1 MKIEWNEVT
10 WYSWIVAILVF
21 GGAFA
26 IGIFLGMKIQAKAD
40 MQTQT
45 PAVVE
50 TSHKSNTF
58 TYACDGGKQI
68 QATYGDENVHVMTS
82 EGKDLILPHTRS
94 ADGGRYANSNES
106 FIFWSKGNGA
116 FVMET
121 VSGVS
126 TTTYANC
133 TQIAAPV
140 Q

>member
-26 IGIFLGMKIQAKAD
+26 IGIFVGMKIQEKRDVQAP
-40 MQTQT
+40 Q
-45 PAVVE
+45 PAIHTDH
-50 TSHKSNTF
+50 TSSATV
-58 TYACDGGKQI
+58 TYACDEGKQI
-68 QATYGDENVHVMTS
+68 QAIYGDDHVHLMTS
-82 EGKDLILPHTRS
+82 EGKALTLPHTRS

-121 VSGVS
+121 ISGVS